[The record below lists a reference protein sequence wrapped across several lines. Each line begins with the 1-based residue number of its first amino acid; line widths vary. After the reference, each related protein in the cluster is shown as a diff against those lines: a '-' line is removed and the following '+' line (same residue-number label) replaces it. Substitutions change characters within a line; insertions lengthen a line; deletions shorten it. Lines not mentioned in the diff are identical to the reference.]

1 MNSHRPPSLQEIFDQ
16 LAQQQLL
23 NHTDQVKILALYS
36 NSTKQST
43 PLFAKILTA
52 VGAWLAAWF
61 LLLFLALSLSFN
73 IDSPAWLWVGVVLF
87 SIGLALQTRL
97 RADGVFIGQFSLAVW
112 IVGQILILFGSFQAL
127 EVYNTN
133 HFLILLLIQLALSSG
148 SYWLSQQFALRWL
161 AAIAVFGWS
170 WWALPFVLHLF
181 VLIALLCWLWQP
193 MKSPVIELLQPLAW
207 AALWALP
214 CSLLANDLQLLWFL
228 RDSDAAHPLLLW
240 LFTPAQVLLATA
252 LLINIAQ
259 LSQWFKNWS
268 LLQRLIMICGLAL
281 LAMYSP
287 ASVMA
292 ALLLLVL
299 GFANDRLSIQVIAV
313 LFLSYALWLLYYTLQ
328 LSLAEKSA
336 LMMATGLL
344 LLGSGWLL
352 RRMMVG
358 ALPKEQSV

>member
-1 MNSHRPPSLQEIFDQ
+1 MPSFGCQCETS
-16 LAQQQLL
+16 
-23 NHTDQVKILALYS
+23 TD
-36 NSTKQST
+36 
-43 PLFAKILTA
+43 P
-52 VGAWLAAWF
+52 
-61 LLLFLALSLSFN
+61 
-73 IDSPAWLWVGVVLF
+73 
-87 SIGLALQTRL
+87 
-97 RADGVFIGQFSLAVW
+97 SLAVW

-181 VLIALLCWLWQP
+181 VLITLLCWLWQP